1 MDMNNL
7 KEQFTNPE
15 DVTDMFSADDIESNK
30 IVAALGTV
38 PFLFWLP
45 LVAAKDSGFGKF
57 YANQGLTLLILG
69 AVAGVASGILAMI
82 PLIGW
87 LLSTVVGLIPTAG
100 FLFAFINAIQG
111 KAKRLP
117 VIGGM
122 INAFK

>member
-15 DVTDMFSADDIESNK
+15 DVTDMFAAEDIESNK
-30 IVAALGTV
+30 IIAALATV
-38 PFLFWLP
+38 PILCWLP
-45 LVAAKDSGFGKF
+45 LVAAKGSGFATF

-69 AVAGVASGILAMI
+69 IVAGVVSGIVGLI
-82 PLIGW
+82 PFIGW

-117 VIGGM
+117 VVGGM

>member
-30 IVAALGTV
+30 IVAALGNV
-38 PFLFWLP
+38 PILFWLP

-82 PLIGW
+82 PFIGW